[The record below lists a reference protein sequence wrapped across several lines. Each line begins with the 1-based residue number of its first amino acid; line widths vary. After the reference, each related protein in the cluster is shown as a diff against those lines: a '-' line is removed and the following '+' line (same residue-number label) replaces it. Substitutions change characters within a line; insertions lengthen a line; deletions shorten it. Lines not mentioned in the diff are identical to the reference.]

1 MTANKE
7 SPLERYMSI
16 LETVAPFSEGLTAV
30 ELEAALDLPKTT
42 VNRLLHA
49 LLDGGMISLDS
60 SRGRT
65 YRLGD
70 RMLRLLHSS
79 PDTGW
84 VEKIAQRPLQTLA
97 ERTGLSAF
105 ISKFDGTTIKS
116 ITCVAPD
123 TPIRMYV
130 VPGMAMPPN
139 ATATGKAILA
149 FQGQEAAERIL
160 AHQQDSF
167 TGNTITDPMRLR
179 EELLQIRK
187 RGFATDLAEHVA
199 GLGSIAYPIFTPPAD
214 VIYAVGVTGAYGR
227 VIDENFKGNC
237 AALADAAGRLGKL
250 LQLHQTSEQS
260 S

>member
-1 MTANKE
+1 MTIIKE

-16 LETVAPFSEGLTAV
+16 LETLAPFAEGLTPA

-49 LLDGGMISLDS
+49 LLDGGMVTLDTA
-60 SRGRT
+60 RGRA

-70 RMLRLLHSS
+70 RMLQLLHSS

-84 VEKIAQRPLQTLA
+84 VEKIAQRPLRTLA
-97 ERTGLSAF
+97 EKSGLSAF
-105 ISKFDGTTIKS
+105 ISKFDGTEIKS

-149 FQGQEAAERIL
+149 FQPADVIERML
-160 AHQQDSF
+160 ASEQHMF
-167 TGNTITDPMRLR
+167 TRNTIIDIESLHA
-179 EELLQIRK
+179 ELKLTK
-187 RGFATDLAEHVA
+187 DRGYAMDLAEHVD
-199 GLGSIAYPIFTPPAD
+199 GLGSIAYPIFTPPNPI
-214 VIYAVGVTGAYGR
+214 IYAVGVTGPYAR
-227 VIDENFKGNC
+227 VIEDNVERNR
-237 AALADAAGRLGKL
+237 AIVADAAIRLGKL
-250 LQLHQTSEQS
+250 LQLHQASE
-260 S
+260 